1 VDQATI
7 ARLLQ
12 PYAVV
17 SEDLLLKISMYI
29 DLMLKWN
36 SKVNLTAIRD
46 PEEMVTR
53 HFGESFFAAANLIK
67 PEWQGTIIDVGSGAG
82 FPGMPLAMYAP
93 GAKVT
98 LIESQGK
105 KGAFLNE
112 VVFALKLTNAKVF
125 NWRAEQFSGTADLVT
140 MRAVER
146 FEKSLPV
153 AVRLV
158 SDGGKLALLI
168 GSSQVQTAAS
178 LARQFTWGQAIGI
191 PGGQSRV
198 MLAGI
203 NKVKVE

>member
-1 VDQATI
+1 VDHAAI
-7 ARLLQ
+7 AHLLG

-17 SEDLLLKISMYI
+17 SEDLLRKTSTYI
-29 DLMLKWN
+29 DLLLKWN

-46 PEEMVTR
+46 PEEVVTR
-53 HFGESFFAAANLIK
+53 HFGESFFAAANLVR

-93 GAKVT
+93 GARVT

-105 KGAFLNE
+105 KAAFLHE
-112 VVFALKLTNAKVF
+112 VIFALKLTNAKVF
-125 NWRAEQFSGTADLVT
+125 NARAEEFKGTADLVT

-146 FEKSLPV
+146 FENSLPV
-153 AVRLV
+153 AASLA
-158 SDGGKLALLI
+158 SEGGKLALLI
-168 GSSQVQTAAS
+168 GSSQIQTAVR
-178 LARQFTWGQAIGI
+178 LAGQFTWGQAIGI

-203 NKVKVE
+203 KKVKVE